1 LDHLVSEDGHGD
13 DHEEGRRDSLAGNIP
28 DAEVQPLI
36 VQQEE
41 VSRLSREKDDLVQQ
55 LARSTAQ
62 LETTRAELDGIKS
75 TAAYKIYRKIRGT
88 PGKTVLEG

>member
-1 LDHLVSEDGHGD
+1 VLSELGPVLAEINQLLDF
-13 DHEEGRRDSLAGNIP
+13 
-28 DAEVQPLI
+28 